1 MDNSKNNGKGIY
13 LGVEALILLC
23 LISYHRNKNKNV
35 EAKFNI
41 IAKIMLFVEA
51 F

>member
-1 MDNSKNNGKGIY
+1 MNNPNNNGKGIY

-23 LISYHRNKNKNV
+23 LILYRRTKSKSA

-41 IAKIMLFVEA
+41 IAKIMLFC
-51 F
+51 